1 MTYLSLLLLG
11 LLPPIAVLARR
22 AARHDSAPQTS
33 TTHQLTAMV
42 VLVALAVLTTVPWD
56 AALIAHGT
64 WSYPRGQVV
73 GWVAGIPVE
82 ELLFIVGQPLLTGLW
97 LRTLR
102 PDRPVPPPARLTCTA
117 RTAGAAGCLLVAGAG
132 ALAARTPAL
141 SYLGLLLAWAGPL
154 LAVQW
159 ALGGDLLWARR
170 RILAAGVVAP
180 TGYLW
185 GLDWIGL
192 HLHLWQLSAGRTT
205 GLQLAG
211 LPVEEALFFTLT
223 DLLVIGGLLL
233 ATDPQ
238 ALARLH
244 LHLHLR
250 GSPGR
255 RRSTSLKGSSQPAQ
269 STGAT
274 GAARRRSWS
283 SGTHN
288 LARARRGPGVART
301 TSTLCV
307 SGQLAGLGGLK
318 RLRSD
323 DLQLPI
329 NVRRKSR

>member
-1 MTYLSLLLLG
+1 MGS
-11 LLPPIAVLARR
+11 R
-22 AARHDSAPQTS
+22 
-33 TTHQLTAMV
+33 
-42 VLVALAVLTTVPWD
+42 
-56 AALIAHGT
+56 
-64 WSYPRGQVV
+64 
-73 GWVAGIPVE
+73 IPVE

-97 LRTLR
+97 LRALR
-102 PDRPVPPPARLTCTA
+102 PDRPVPPLARLTGTA

-185 GLDWIGL
+185 ALDWVGL

-244 LHLHLR
+244 LHLHR
-250 GSPGR
+250 GAHPD
-255 RRSTSLKGSSQPAQ
+255 TA
-269 STGAT
+269 
-274 GAARRRSWS
+274 
-283 SGTHN
+283 
-288 LARARRGPGVART
+288 VAR
-301 TSTLCV
+301 
-307 SGQLAGLGGLK
+307 
-318 RLRSD
+318 
-323 DLQLPI
+323 P
-329 NVRRKSR
+329 

>member
-223 DLLVIGGLLL
+223 DLLVIGGLLV

-244 LHLHLR
+244 LHLHQR

-255 RRSTSLKGSSQPAQ
+255 RRSTSLDGSSQPAQ

-283 SGTHN
+283 SGTHK
-288 LARARRGPGVART
+288 LARARRGPGAART
-301 TSTLCV
+301 SSTLCA
-307 SGQLAGLGGLK
+307 SGQVAGLGGLT
-318 RLRSD
+318 RLRGD
-323 DLQLPI
+323 DLQFPI
-329 NVRRKSR
+329 NVRRKLR